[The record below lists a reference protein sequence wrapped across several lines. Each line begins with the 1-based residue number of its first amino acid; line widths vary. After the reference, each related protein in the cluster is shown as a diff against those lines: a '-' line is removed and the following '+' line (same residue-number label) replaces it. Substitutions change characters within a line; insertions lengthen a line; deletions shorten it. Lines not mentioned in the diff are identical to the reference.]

1 MPGTGCRRRSPRRA
15 RDPVRK
21 PGARGP
27 RRGSDWDLCI
37 LLNDDIP
44 PGNYTPGFLW
54 AAVRD
59 FGASIQV
66 VPMRRSVF
74 EGTRRDVNAL
84 AYDAAQDGLV
94 LYDKALESAP

>member
-1 MPGTGCRRRSPRRA
+1 M
-15 RDPVRK
+15 
-21 PGARGP
+21 
-27 RRGSDWDLCI
+27 
-37 LLNDDIP
+37 
-44 PGNYTPGFLW
+44 
-54 AAVRD
+54 RD

-74 EGTRRDVNAL
+74 EATRRDVNAL